1 MELALFIGGGIAVV
15 LLIVV
20 VANVAA
26 KRRREAFCQIA
37 RELGFEYQDHLD
49 WLPQPGMERLRLFRC
64 GRGRRSRNILTGR
77 YNGTSVTLFDYH
89 YVTGS
94 GKHRSTHSQ
103 FVAAFHLERIHLPL
117 FALAPE
123 NIFDKLIS
131 MMGFQDID
139 FDHSPAFPAKYLL
152 RGEDEFAVRSL
163 FDGNLLDFF
172 AYNLGWCVEGG
183 DQWLIVYRTRRRV
196 SPQEVTT
203 FLEETAL
210 VHSAF
215 NRK

>member
-1 MELALFIGGGIAVV
+1 MEHTLLIGGGIAVV

-20 VANVAA
+20 VVNVAE
-26 KRRREAFCQIA
+26 KRRREAFCQIS
-37 RELGFEYQDHLD
+37 RELGFEYQDRLD
-49 WLPQPGMERLRLFRC
+49 GFPQPGMERLRLFHR

-77 YNGTSVTLFDYH
+77 YNGMSVTLFDYR

-94 GKHRSTHSQ
+94 GKHRRTHNQS
-103 FVAAFHLERIHLPL
+103 VAAFHLERIHLPL

-123 NIFDKLIS
+123 NIFHKLVS
-131 MMGFQDID
+131 TMGFQDID
-139 FDHSPAFPAKYLL
+139 FDHSPTFSAKYLL
-152 RGEDEFAVRSL
+152 RGEDKFAVRSL
-163 FDGNLLDFF
+163 FDGNLLNFF
-172 AYNLGWCVEGG
+172 ENNLGWCVEGG

-210 VHSAF
+210 VRSAF
-215 NRK
+215 IRK